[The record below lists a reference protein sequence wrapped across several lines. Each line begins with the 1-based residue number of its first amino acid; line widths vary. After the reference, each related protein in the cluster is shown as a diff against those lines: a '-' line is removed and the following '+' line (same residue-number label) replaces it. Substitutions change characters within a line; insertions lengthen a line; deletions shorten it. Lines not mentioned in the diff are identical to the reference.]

1 MMMLHLIGKQNAK
14 MKMLRVKVP
23 VSQCIDEVLQ
33 YISKMEDKKDSWE
46 SVRESLKQLKKKALK
61 EEE

>member
-1 MMMLHLIGKQNAK
+1 

-33 YISKMEDKKDSWE
+33 YISKMEDNKDSWG
-46 SVRESLKQLKKKALK
+46 SVRESLKQLKKKVIK

>member
-1 MMMLHLIGKQNAK
+1 

-33 YISKMEDKKDSWE
+33 YISTMEDKKDSWE
-46 SVRESLKQLKKKALK
+46 STYESLKELKEKVLK
-61 EEE
+61 EENE

>member
-1 MMMLHLIGKQNAK
+1 

-33 YISKMEDKKDSWE
+33 YLSEMEKGEDSWK
-46 SVRESLKQLKKKALK
+46 SVYESLKQLKNKVLK

>member
-1 MMMLHLIGKQNAK
+1 

-33 YISKMEDKKDSWE
+33 YISKMEKDENPWR
-46 SVRESLKQLKKKALK
+46 SVCESLKELK
-61 EEE
+61 EKVLNEEE

>member
-1 MMMLHLIGKQNAK
+1 

-33 YISKMEDKKDSWE
+33 YIYKMEKDEDSWQ
-46 SVRESLKQLKKKALK
+46 STCESLKELK
-61 EEE
+61 EKVLNEEE

>member
-1 MMMLHLIGKQNAK
+1 MK

-33 YISKMEDKKDSWE
+33 YISKMENKQDSWE
-46 SVRESLKQLKKKALK
+46 LVSESLKQLKKQALK
-61 EEE
+61 EE

>member
-1 MMMLHLIGKQNAK
+1 MSPSNTKQK

-23 VSQCIDEVLQ
+23 VSQCIDEVLE
-33 YISKMEDKKDSWE
+33 YISEMEKGKDSWK
-46 SVRESLKQLKKKALK
+46 SVYESLKQLKKKVLK

>member
-1 MMMLHLIGKQNAK
+1 
-14 MKMLRVKVP
+14 MLRVKVP

-33 YISKMEDKKDSWE
+33 YIFKMERGEDSWQ
-46 SVRESLKQLKKKALK
+46 SVCESLKQLKKKALK

>member
-1 MMMLHLIGKQNAK
+1 

-33 YISKMEDKKDSWE
+33 YISEMEDKKDSWG
-46 SVRESLKQLKKKALK
+46 SVYESLKELK
-61 EEE
+61 EKVLNKENE